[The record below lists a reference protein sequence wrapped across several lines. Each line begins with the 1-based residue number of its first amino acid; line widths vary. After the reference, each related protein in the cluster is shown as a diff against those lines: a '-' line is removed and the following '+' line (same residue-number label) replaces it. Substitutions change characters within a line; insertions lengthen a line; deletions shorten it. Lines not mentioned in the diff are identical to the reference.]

1 MNNFPHKYRNNQT
14 DIEVTGNGGETME
27 AVRVAVRHNSNHSLW
42 GYETE
47 AEARSVATTLVQ
59 NRDASLYSQ
68 YLGGVERQNS
78 LWWVR
83 VE

>member
-1 MNNFPHKYRNNQT
+1 M
-14 DIEVTGNGGETME
+14 D

-42 GYETE
+42 GYATE
-47 AEARSVATTLVQ
+47 AEARSVATTVVQ
-59 NRDASLYSQ
+59 ARDASLYSQ
-68 YLGGVERQNS
+68 YLGGVERSES

>member
-1 MNNFPHKYRNNQT
+1 MSP
-14 DIEVTGNGGETME
+14 
-27 AVRVAVRHNSNHSLW
+27 VRVAVRHNSNHSLW

-59 NRDASLYSQ
+59 ARDASLYSQ
-68 YLGGVERQNS
+68 YLGSVERRES

>member
-1 MNNFPHKYRNNQT
+1 MIP
-14 DIEVTGNGGETME
+14 
-27 AVRVAVRHNSNHSLW
+27 VRVAVRHNSNHSLW

-68 YLGGVERQNS
+68 YLGSVERQAN

-83 VE
+83 AE